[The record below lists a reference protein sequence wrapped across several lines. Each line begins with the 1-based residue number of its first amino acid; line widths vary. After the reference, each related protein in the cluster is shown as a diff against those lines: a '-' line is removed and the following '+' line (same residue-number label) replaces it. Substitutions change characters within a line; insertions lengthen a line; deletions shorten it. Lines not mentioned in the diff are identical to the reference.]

1 MSYQGSSISPWYWW
15 ALFTLVYNLLQ
26 GLISDAVL
34 SPQRIFALIVPQ
46 RTKLAPELSQKNQVI
61 IKGFFPFLSL
71 TLKSRK
77 NVVIVCCVFA
87 DPNCGQ
93 VCQLSQVLI
102 WSIYWMI
109 CSSVSQW
116 GTDSI

>member
-15 ALFTLVYNLLQ
+15 ALFTLAYNLLQ

-34 SPQRIFALIVPQ
+34 FLQRIFALIVPQ

-71 TLKSRK
+71 TQKSRK
-77 NVVIVCCVFA
+77 NDAIVSCLFP
-87 DPNCGQ
+87 DPNCG
-93 VCQLSQVLI
+93 
-102 WSIYWMI
+102 
-109 CSSVSQW
+109 
-116 GTDSI
+116 